1 MTDRIV
7 LQGMLFEGRHGVL
20 AEEKVVPQPFEVDVE
35 LYLDLR
41 PAGEA
46 DDLSR
51 TVDYREA
58 FEIARS
64 VVEGPTRELI
74 ETLAESIAAHL
85 LDAFGAAGVD
95 EVVVRVQKPAVPLPA
110 PLEAAAV
117 EIRRARPGTPAG
129 PVPPPPARPPAS

>member
-20 AEEKVVPQPFEVDVE
+20 AAEKIAPQPFEVDVE

-51 TVDYREA
+51 TADYRQA

-74 ETLAESIAAHL
+74 ETLAESIAARL
-85 LDAFGAAGVD
+85 LDTFGAVGVD
-95 EVVVRVQKPAVPLPA
+95 EVVVRVRKPAVLLPGPLG
-110 PLEAAAV
+110 AAAV
-117 EIRRARPGTPAG
+117 EIRRARPGNVSRSGSAR
-129 PVPPPPARPPAS
+129 ARPAAG

>member
-7 LQGMLFEGRHGVL
+7 LQGMLFEGLHGVL
-20 AEEKVVPQPFEVDVE
+20 AEEKAAPQPFEVDLE

-41 PAGEA
+41 PAGKS

-74 ETLAESIAAHL
+74 ETLAESIAARL
-85 LDAFGAAGVD
+85 LDAFGAVGVD
-95 EVVVRVQKPAVPLPA
+95 EVVVRVRKPAVLLPG
-110 PLEAAAV
+110 PLEGAAV
-117 EIRRARPGTPAG
+117 EIRRAGPGRSRRSGSAPAG
-129 PVPPPPARPPAS
+129 

>member
-20 AEEKVVPQPFEVDVE
+20 SEEKATPQLFEVDVE

-41 PAGEA
+41 PAGES

-74 ETLAESIAAHL
+74 ETLAESIAARL
-85 LDAFGAAGVD
+85 LGSFGRVGVG
-95 EVVVRVQKPAVPLPA
+95 EVVVRVRKPAVLLSGPLDGA
-110 PLEAAAV
+110 SV
-117 EIRRARPGTPAG
+117 EIRRART
-129 PVPPPPARPPAS
+129 ARPG